1 MGAPRRPFLRLTIV
15 VAATIVYASVPDALS
30 PRHLAQRLAQIGVVL
45 AVGALLL
52 ATLPGLGDVRGRF
65 ADARPGWVVLALLL
79 EVGSVISFV
88 VVFRGVFC
96 VRMPWSFS
104 TQVGLSEQAANV
116 LLPAG
121 GAGGLAL
128 GAWALNRAGMSSG
141 HIARRTVAFFLITS
155 SANFLVA
162 IVAGAGLLTGVL
174 PGTANVALAAV
185 PAGLALVAIAGVVL
199 LPHVLPERPAP
210 AGEDLVGPSRAAR
223 LRRTVAHTGA
233 TVSEGLRDAGALL
246 RSGRPSVI
254 GGAAGYLLFDIL
266 ALTAAF
272 HAFGHAPAPGDFL
285 MAYVLGQLGGL
296 VPLPGG
302 VGGTDGGLVAALALY
317 GTPLASATAAVVA
330 YRAFQLGLP
339 AVTGTV
345 AFGRLRQTLQ
355 RDTRAAA
362 GCEPMGAPVRVVTP
376 AAADVRHEIAA

>member
-1 MGAPRRPFLRLTIV
+1 
-15 VAATIVYASVPDALS
+15 VYASVPDALS
-30 PRHLAQRLAQIGVVL
+30 PRHLAQRLVQIGVVL
-45 AVGALLL
+45 AVGVLLL
-52 ATLPGLGDVRGRF
+52 VTLPGLGDVRERF
-65 ADARPGWVVLALLL
+65 SEARPGWVALALVL
-79 EVGSVISFV
+79 EVGSVVSFV

-104 TQVGLSEQAANV
+104 AQVGLSEQAANV

-128 GAWALNRAGMSSG
+128 GAWALSRAGMSSG

-155 SANFLVA
+155 SANFVVA
-162 IVAGAGLLTGVL
+162 VLAGIGLLTGVL
-174 PGTANVALAAV
+174 PGGASFALTAI
-185 PAGLALVAIAGVVL
+185 PAGLALLVIASVIA
-199 LPHVLPERPAP
+199 LPRVLPERPER
-210 AGEDLVGPSRAAR
+210 AGGRV
-223 LRRTVAHTGA
+223 RRTLAHTGA
-233 TVSEGLRDAGALL
+233 TISEGLGDAGALL

-254 GGAAGYLLFDIL
+254 GGAAGYLLFDMA
-266 ALTAAF
+266 ALVAAF
-272 HAFGHAPAPGDFL
+272 HAFGHAPAAGDFM

-317 GTPLASATAAVVA
+317 GTPLASATAAVLA

-339 AVTGTV
+339 ALAGTV

-355 RDTRAAA
+355 KDTRAAA
-362 GCEPMGAPVRVVTP
+362 GCEPLAAPVRVAP
-376 AAADVRHEIAA
+376 ALAERRRHEIAA

>member
-1 MGAPRRPFLRLTIV
+1 
-15 VAATIVYASVPDALS
+15 VPDALS
-30 PRHLAQRLAQIGVVL
+30 PRHLAQRLAQIAVILGIGV
-45 AVGALLL
+45 LLV
-52 ATLPGLGDVRGRF
+52 ATLPGLGDVRDRF
-65 ADARPGWVVLALLL
+65 SEARPGWVAVALAL
-79 EVGSVISFV
+79 EVGSIVSFV

-96 VRMPWSFS
+96 LRMPWGFS

-162 IVAGAGLLTGVL
+162 VVAGLGLLTGIL
-174 PGTANVALAAV
+174 PGEAGVALAAV
-185 PAGLALVAIAGVVL
+185 PAALAVLVIGGVL
-199 LPHVLPERPAP
+199 LLPRVLPDRPAP
-210 AGEDLVGPSRAAR
+210 DAAEDAVVGASKLAQVRHR
-223 LRRTVAHTGA
+223 VRHTGA
-233 TVSEGLRDAGALL
+233 TVAEGVRDAGALL

-254 GGAAGYLLFDIL
+254 GGAAGYLLFDVA

-317 GTPLASATAAVVA
+317 GTPLASATAAVLA
-330 YRAFQLGLP
+330 YRAFQLGVP
-339 AVTGTV
+339 ALAGTV
-345 AFGRLRQTLQ
+345 AFGRLRRTLQ
-355 RDTRAAA
+355 HDTRAAA
-362 GCEPMGAPVRVVTP
+362 GCGPMAAPVRVAAP
-376 AAADVRHEIAA
+376 AAPARAPHEIAA

>member
-1 MGAPRRPFLRLTIV
+1 
-15 VAATIVYASVPDALS
+15 VPDALS
-30 PRHLAQRLAQIGVVL
+30 PRHLAQRLVQIGLVL
-45 AVGALLL
+45 AVGVLLL
-52 ATLPGLGDVRGRF
+52 VTLPGLGDVRDRF
-65 ADARPGWVVLALLL
+65 SDARPGWVAVTLALEL
-79 EVGSVISFV
+79 GSIASFV

-96 VRMPWSFS
+96 IRMPWSFS
-104 TQVGLSEQAANV
+104 AQVGLSEQAANV

-128 GAWALNRAGMSSG
+128 GAWALNRAGMSAG

-155 SANFLVA
+155 SANFVLAVL
-162 IVAGAGLLTGVL
+162 AGLGLLTGAL
-174 PGTANVALAAV
+174 GGTASFALAFV
-185 PAGLALVAIAGVVL
+185 PAGLAVLVIGAIFA
-199 LPHVLPERPAP
+199 LPRVLPERPAP
-210 AGEDLVGPSRAAR
+210 EGEAVLGPSKLAH
-223 LRRTVAHTGA
+223 LRHTLAHAGA
-233 TVSEGLRDAGALL
+233 TISEGLRDAGALL

-254 GGAAGYLLFDIL
+254 GGAAGYLLFDIAAL
-266 ALTAAF
+266 AAAF
-272 HAFGHAPAPGDFL
+272 HAFGHAPATGDFL

-317 GTPLASATAAVVA
+317 GTPLASATAAVLA

-339 AVTGTV
+339 ALTGTV

-362 GCEPMGAPVRVVTP
+362 GCEPMAAPVRMPLAAATP
-376 AAADVRHEIAA
+376 AAAPPAREVAA